1 MYGGLLWTGYQR
13 RKGIWTRRS
22 WILFGGSLLLA
33 FVLVGIGLSM
43 AFGVDNGIYSGMSR
57 RYRTAYFYTM
67 FALLVGGF
75 LASMFLVLSFGR
87 GDQHRQFGFRP
98 MRHGP
103 GPETMQQTKL
113 RDRLHDA
120 LVARGFAMV
129 AERANS
135 ESYGGWQRDY
145 VRGGRRA
152 QLTWNS
158 ERWCF
163 TLEDGESLGRVAT
176 KTPPELLGNGLAEF
190 IALIDAS

>member
-13 RKGIWTRRS
+13 RKAIWTRRS
-22 WILFGGSLLLA
+22 WILFGGSLILS
-33 FVLVGIGLSM
+33 FVLVGIAISM
-43 AFGVDNGIYSGMSR
+43 AAGVDNGIYHRMSR
-57 RYRTAYFYTM
+57 RAGTAYFYTM
-67 FALLVGGF
+67 FALLLGGIIPGAI
-75 LASMFLVLSFGR
+75 LILSFAKGN
-87 GDQHRQFGFRP
+87 QHRQFGWGR
-98 MRHGP
+98 MHHEP
-103 GPETMQQTKL
+103 GPATMQQTDL

-120 LVARGFAMV
+120 LVAHGYSIV
-129 AERANS
+129 AERDNPQ
-135 ESYGGWQRDY
+135 SYGGWQRDY

-176 KTPPELLGNGLAEF
+176 KTPPELAGKGLAEF

>member
-1 MYGGLLWTGYQR
+1 VYAGLLWTGYQR

-22 WILFGGSLLLA
+22 WILFGGSLLLT
-33 FVLVGIGLSM
+33 FVLVGIALSM
-43 AFGVDNGIYSGMSR
+43 ASGVDNGIYAGMSR
-57 RYRTAYFYTM
+57 RARTAYFYTM
-67 FALLVGGF
+67 FALLLGGI
-75 LASMFLVLSFGR
+75 LPGAILILSFAR

-98 MRHGP
+98 TRHGP
-103 GPETMQQTKL
+103 GPETMQQTEL

-120 LVARGFAMV
+120 LVTRGFAMV

-163 TLEDGESLGRVAT
+163 TLEDGQSLGRVAT
-176 KTPPELLGNGLAEF
+176 KRPPELVGKGLAEF
-190 IALIDAS
+190 IALVDAS

>member
-1 MYGGLLWTGYQR
+1 
-13 RKGIWTRRS
+13 
-22 WILFGGSLLLA
+22 
-33 FVLVGIGLSM
+33 
-43 AFGVDNGIYSGMSR
+43 MSR

-75 LASMFLVLSFGR
+75 LASMFLILSFGR
-87 GDQHRQFGFRP
+87 GDQHRQFGWRR
-98 MRHGP
+98 MHGEP
-103 GPETMQQTKL
+103 GPATMQQTDL
-113 RDRLHDA
+113 RARLHDA

-145 VRGGRRA
+145 VRRGRRA

-163 TLEDGESLGRVAT
+163 TLEDGQSLGRVAA
-176 KTPPELLGNGLAEF
+176 KRPRELAGKGLAGF
-190 IALIDAS
+190 IALVDAS